1 MKEKMEVIKPLLY
14 TIIYKVI
21 SLYGLDLKQ
30 INFDRVNHFI
40 VDVKKILRIIPIIR
54 EFLIAIDEEIFLNM
68 ILLLGD
74 LCNEINNVSIVLLE
88 CYNYLE

>member
-54 EFLIAIDEEIFLNM
+54 EFLIAIDEKIFLNM

>member
-1 MKEKMEVIKPLLY
+1 MKEKMEFIKPLLY